1 MAKPIAISVAI
12 KNANNVILS
21 VFNVASNNSL
31 RLSLKREK
39 YLLELVKYKVV

>member
-31 RLSLKREK
+31 RLSFKERK
-39 YLLELVKYKVV
+39 YLLELAKYKVV

>member
-21 VFNVASNNSL
+21 VLMNIVINQFDF
-31 RLSLKREK
+31 
-39 YLLELVKYKVV
+39 

>member
-31 RLSLKREK
+31 RLSFKERK
-39 YLLELVKYKVV
+39 ISVGAGKI

>member
-31 RLSLKREK
+31 DYHLKREK
-39 YLLELVKYKVV
+39 YLLELAKYKVV